1 MQAVISYFIG
11 LDEHILALAYLFAA
25 VIEAVY
31 SSKFNAG
38 QIQMIFFID
47 IR

>member
-25 VIEAVY
+25 VLRPYILPNLMQAK
-31 SSKFNAG
+31 SK
-38 QIQMIFFID
+38 
-47 IR
+47 